1 MRRRWILWLVGLLA
15 YTVLLVPYGT
25 VLLSLAMASP
35 GGDLWGDSWVALAG
49 ELLADGDWWLT
60 ALISCSVIAVTQLA
74 FLLPVVRLRPPGG
87 QRGRSLTVSLW
98 VGAAVAALLT
108 VGLCLAVVELVAGL
122 VHGDLAVNPWGTH
135 DELMSELWAGPGMLV
150 TSVGSWMVW
159 LAALLVFSR
168 QLWADTL
175 LGRLVLL
182 LFGGTVVELLVVVP
196 IDIMV
201 RRRTDCYCAT
211 GTFFSLCFSAIAI
224 VWLTGPGIVIAVT
237 ARPRRLARRTH
248 CGRCGHAKGPSPG
261 PACPEC
267 GYAWLGR
274 AGEKGRGDRRDSNP

>member
-1 MRRRWILWLVGLLA
+1 MRRRWILWLAGLLV

-25 VLLSLAMASP
+25 VLFALALAPP
-35 GGDLWGDSWVALAG
+35 GGPLWGDSWI
-49 ELLADGDWWLT
+49 EISREMLADGDWWLT
-60 ALISCSVIAVTQLA
+60 GLIICSVVAVTQMA
-74 FLLPVVRLRPPGG
+74 FLLPVVRLRPPVG

-108 VGLCLAVVELVAGL
+108 AALCLAVAELAAGL
-122 VHGDLAVNPWGTH
+122 VHGDLTVSPWGA
-135 DELMSELWAGPGMLV
+135 DDLMGELWAGPGLFV
-150 TSVGSWMVW
+150 TLVGSWVVW

-182 LFGGTVVELLVVVP
+182 LFGGTVVELMVVVP
-196 IDIMV
+196 IDVMV

-211 GTFFSLCFSAIAI
+211 GTFFSLCFSAIALL
-224 VWLTGPGIVIAVT
+224 WLTGPGIVIAVT
-237 ARPRRLARRTH
+237 ARRRRVVRRTH

-267 GYAWLGR
+267 GHAWLGR
-274 AGEKGRGDRRDSNP
+274 GRGRGAPDSA